1 MRVPPK
7 NRWKATASSGAPG
20 FAVDDRYATTWTSK
34 ASKAS
39 KKAWLKIDLGNPA
52 TLAGLEVYWG
62 KQAPVTYGFE
72 SSADGRSWA
81 HLCATRH
88 GEGGQDVFAFPP
100 VAARWVRWT
109 CSEPLLERGVEIV
122 EINHYGPDDAA
133 SVIEKGRIGALGHSP
148 VKLPVGESIT
158 VDFGYVRNPL
168 GALIEWGET
177 HGTVFSVHLSD
188 NGKRFREVGRITT
201 GDGDSDSFWWRS
213 TTSRY
218 FRLTVHEASAPN
230 GAIVNE
236 LKLRILN
243 KDRMPIGQLERAAVA
258 GRRDLYP
265 QSLLGRQVYWTVLGE
280 FDQPEEA
287 LFDEYGNLEPQRGSG
302 QTTAMLRLGRTLHG
316 APGCAAICQSLVDGS
331 LPIPSVVWSERD
343 VELHTTALVRAGEAL
358 VEYRIANRAKRS
370 KSGSLVLAVRPVQI
384 DPYWQHGGHAPINA
398 IDVEG
403 KQVSVN
409 DRCYA
414 VFSQKP
420 DFVTVA
426 EFDHGDVIRLI
437 EKGPRRTVR
446 RRRSDS
452 ALLSAAFE
460 FAFSLAPGESVAFVI
475 SSPMRDRIAP
485 SADRDFSIVRE
496 TVIRK
501 WREKIG
507 PRKITVGDR
516 EVSDTVEAQTAFI
529 LVNATRFA
537 FKPGP
542 RNYDRTWIRD
552 GSAQALALLWAGLIE
567 EAKAYVLWYSKRI
580 YENGM
585 VPPIL
590 NVDGTVNTGYGSN
603 IEFDAQGEFVG
614 IAADVYRISKDRV
627 FLNAVFERVV
637 RATRFIEKLCARTN
651 ARYGPETRFHG
662 LLAPSISHEG
672 YSKPSY
678 SYWDDYFALSAWRN
692 CEYLALEIG
701 DQKVA
706 DHAKAKGR
714 KFAANLTRSI
724 RMTAEKMKTDLI
736 PGSADRADV
745 DPTSTS
751 IAFEPCRVDDAFPP
765 ELVAATYDR
774 AAARVKEIS
783 SPGFKANYSP
793 YDLRNL
799 NAFVSLGRY
808 DDAFRLLSVMLA
820 SRRPRGLRG
829 WAEVVWSDLRAPEYV
844 GDMPH
849 TWIGAEFATAIR
861 RMLVRENG
869 DVLELF
875 PAVPDAWWEGEGIA
889 LHQLPTGFGVVNL
902 KARRSRS
909 QATVELALTGAA
921 PDRITFRYPGAK
933 RAQADGM
940 PCDIRGDMISVPK
953 LNRLVVDF

>member
-7 NRWKATASSGAPG
+7 SRWKATASSGAPR

-34 ASKAS
+34 GAKN
-39 KKAWLKIDLGNPA
+39 AWLKIDLGKAA

-62 KQAPVTYGFE
+62 KQAPVAYGFE
-72 SSADGRSWA
+72 FSADGKTWA

-100 VAARWVRWT
+100 VTARLVRWA
-109 CSEPLLERGVEIV
+109 CGAPQPARGVEIV
-122 EINHYGPDDAA
+122 EINLYGPGDAA
-133 SVIEKGRIGALGHSP
+133 SVIEKGRIAALGHSP
-148 VKLPVGESIT
+148 VKVPVGESIT
-158 VDFGYVRNPL
+158 VDFGYVRYPL

-188 NGKRFREVGRITT
+188 NGRMFREVGRIAT

-218 FRLTVHEASAPN
+218 FRLTVHEASAPD

-243 KDRMPIGQLERAAVA
+243 KDRMPIGQLERAALA
-258 GRRDLYP
+258 RRGDLYP
-265 QSLLGRQVYWTVLGE
+265 QSLLGRQVYWTALGE
-280 FDQPEEA
+280 FDRPEEA
-287 LFDEYGNLEPQRGSG
+287 LFDEYGNLEPQRGAG
-302 QTTAMLRLGRTLHG
+302 QTTPMLRLGGTLHG
-316 APGCAAICQSLVDGS
+316 APGCTAISQSLVDGS
-331 LPIPSVVWSERD
+331 LPIPSVVWSARD
-343 VELHTTALVRAGEAL
+343 VELQATALAQAGEAL
-358 VEYRIANRAKRS
+358 VEYRIANRASRR

-384 DPYWQHGGHAPINA
+384 DPYWQHGGHAAINA
-398 IDVEG
+398 ICVEG
-403 KQVSVN
+403 RQVSVN

-414 VFSQKP
+414 ALSQKP
-420 DFVTVA
+420 DFVTIA
-426 EFDHGDVIRLI
+426 DFDEGDVIRLI

-446 RRRSDS
+446 KRRSDS

-460 FAFSLAPGESVAFVI
+460 FAFSLAPGASATFVI

-485 SADRDFSIVRE
+485 RADRDFGVVRE
-496 TVIRK
+496 TVARR

-507 PRKITVGDR
+507 PRKITVGDE

-567 EAKAYVLWYSKRI
+567 EAKAYVLWCSKRI

-590 NVDGTVNTGYGSN
+590 NVDGTVNTGYGGN

-614 IAADVYRISKDRV
+614 IAADVHRVSKDRV
-627 FLNAVFERVV
+627 FLDAVFEPVV
-637 RATRFIEKLCARTN
+637 RATRFIEELCTRTN
-651 ARYGPETRFHG
+651 ARYGTETRFHG

-701 DQKVA
+701 DKRVA
-706 DHAKAKGR
+706 AHAKAKGR
-714 KFAANLTRSI
+714 EFAANLTRSI
-724 RMTAEKMKTDLI
+724 RRTAEHMGTDLI
-736 PGSADRADV
+736 PGSADRDDV

-751 IAFEPCRVDDAFPP
+751 IAFEPCRVEDALPP
-765 ELVAATYDR
+765 ELVAGTYDR

-783 SPGFKANYSP
+783 SPDFKANYSP

-820 SRRPRGLRG
+820 SRRPRGWRG
-829 WAEVVWSDLRAPEYV
+829 WAEVVWSDMRAPEYI

-869 DVLELF
+869 GVLELF
-875 PAVPDAWWEGEGIA
+875 PAVPDAWWAGEGIA
-889 LHQLPTGFGVVNL
+889 LRQLPTGFGLVSL

-933 RAQADGM
+933 LARADGHS
-940 PCDIRGDMISVPK
+940 CDIEADVISAR
-953 LNRLVVDF
+953 NWSRLEIDI